1 MRGGGGPSS
10 PALDLGGRLM
20 MDRAGLDRVGGW
32 SRWICACRSFQNSLS
47 MHCVKKKINALCEV
61 FAISDSANRISSKV
75 FVPCPR
81 VMTDSCQNLPKIN
94 QQRPRSRTT
103 VGKPGDARPLHTELP
118 KQVGTALLGASTI
131 AGG

>member
-1 MRGGGGPSS
+1 MFEI
-10 PALDLGGRLM
+10 LGS
-20 MDRAGLDRVGGW
+20 V
-32 SRWICACRSFQNSLS
+32 
-47 MHCVKKKINALCEV
+47 
-61 FAISDSANRISSKV
+61 NRISSKV

-103 VGKPGDARPLHTELP
+103 MGKPGDARPLHTELP
-118 KQVGTALLGASTI
+118 KQVRMALLGACTI